1 MKRLLFFILMMVCSL
16 SWADW
21 EYTGQTDAFTYYVD
35 KSTIRRNGK
44 IAKMW
49 VLEDFS
55 EAQTNSDD
63 GTKYKSEKSRFA
75 FNCLE
80 ETVVSIAITQYS
92 GSMGDG
98 DVIWSNTRKE
108 SSWKWGSV
116 VPGSSGE
123 VMFKIACGKK

>member
-1 MKRLLFFILMMVCSL
+1 MKRLVFAALIMVCSL

-21 EYTGQTDAFTYYVD
+21 ERSGENSAFVHYVD
-35 KSTIRRNGK
+35 KSTARRSGA

-49 VLEDFS
+49 VLSDFF
-55 EAQTNSDD
+55 EAQTNSD
-63 GTKYKSEKSRFA
+63 GTKFKSDKTRFA

-80 ETVVSIAITQYS
+80 ETVVSIAMTQYS
-92 GSMGDG
+92 RSMGEG
-98 DVIWSNTRKE
+98 EVVWSNTRKE
-108 SSWKWGSV
+108 SNWEWNSV